1 MVSTEL
7 CSRNSRY
14 VVPGTPKSLLMRQVS
29 VDAREEN
36 NRAGQFKV
44 ATTLLDAAID
54 GGQIGDLFERR
65 WSGEVDIR
73 SIKSVMQMDVLRC
86 KAPEMVLKE
95 IWRTCWRTTCCG
107 R

>member
-1 MVSTEL
+1 M
-7 CSRNSRY
+7 
-14 VVPGTPKSLLMRQVS
+14 
-29 VDAREEN
+29 
-36 NRAGQFKV
+36 
-44 ATTLLDAAID
+44 ATTLLDAGID

-86 KAPEMVLKE
+86 KALEMVHKE
-95 IWRTCWRTTCCG
+95 NWGTCWRTTCCG